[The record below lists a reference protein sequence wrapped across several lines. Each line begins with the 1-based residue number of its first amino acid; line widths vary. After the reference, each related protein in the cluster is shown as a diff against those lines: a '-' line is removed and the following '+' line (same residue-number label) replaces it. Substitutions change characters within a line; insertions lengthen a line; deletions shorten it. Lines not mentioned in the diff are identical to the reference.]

1 MSKCTGWC
9 WGFEKKC
16 FLSSPVVKPRLRLG
30 QKTFAL
36 FGFDT
41 QICNYLVSYAGRHPQ
56 NINMIIEKICFNL
69 LLIFHLIFF
78 RFPDF
83 IERGRRETS

>member
-56 NINMIIEKICFNL
+56 NINMIIEKTMFQFAFNTFNFL
-69 LLIFHLIFF
+69 WI
-78 RFPDF
+78 
-83 IERGRRETS
+83 S